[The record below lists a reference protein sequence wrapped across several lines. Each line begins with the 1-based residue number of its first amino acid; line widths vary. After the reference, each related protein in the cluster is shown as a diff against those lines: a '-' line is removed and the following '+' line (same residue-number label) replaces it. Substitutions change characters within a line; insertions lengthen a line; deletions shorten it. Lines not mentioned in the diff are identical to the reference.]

1 MGAFEYLYE
10 SLHSDVLFQ
19 PEVQVVN
26 PHPSIPQGK
35 YLFPRDYFLTI
46 EGEKLMRME
55 KDEFIRYGKVL
66 IKKKSITNFTLV
78 GGLVGRDMVRLTLA
92 LDFDGSE
99 PESDC
104 IVYVT
109 ETVSGGTAGK
119 NKQGM
124 DLFQA
129 AVAANLSNLS

>member
-1 MGAFEYLYE
+1 
-10 SLHSDVLFQ
+10 
-19 PEVQVVN
+19 
-26 PHPSIPQGK
+26 
-35 YLFPRDYFLTI
+35 
-46 EGEKLMRME
+46 MRME

-78 GGLVGRDMVRLTLA
+78 GGLFGRDMVRLTLA